1 MMTASMPTDPTAN
14 DPVSSDPVVSPTS
27 EESSNHPRSQTP
39 SQALMGTVTLELG
52 GLKVQ
57 TRNVVVVCVAV
68 FLCVF
73 IVMALV
79 LLPTFLSSM

>member
-1 MMTASMPTDPTAN
+1 MTASMPTDPTAN

-27 EESSNHPRSQTP
+27 EESSNHRSQTP